1 MFSEP
6 LYHSGVQ
13 HMARGPESRPPGI
26 SVWPVERCWFCKNLM
41 GSCCWNMTVRFTGDQ
56 QSSNMKT
63 TFDNDFCC
71 SSHGKT
77 DRILCKALDGQN
89 VIRNIAQ
96 NFDRFSQ
103 HLYVCFLLS
112 HCGRCMFWAV
122 CSTFQGTPG
131 FLKDLEF
138 KSCKVQGLESP
149 WKVLK
154 YDLLLLET
162 FHRTMEG

>member
-1 MFSEP
+1 
-6 LYHSGVQ
+6 
-13 HMARGPESRPPGI
+13 MARGPESRPPGI

-56 QSSNMKT
+56 QSSNMRT

-112 HCGRCMFWAV
+112 HCGRCMFWAI
-122 CSTFQGTPG
+122 CSTFRVLPG
-131 FLKDLEF
+131 SWKTLNLKAVRYKAL
-138 KSCKVQGLESP
+138 
-149 WKVLK
+149 KVLEK
-154 YDLLLLET
+154 SWNMICCFWKLSIERWKASHLNFSPRYCEFL
-162 FHRTMEG
+162 